1 MRQAQLAR
9 RCRQRVP
16 PLTKFRH
23 AFGPSLAGVLGR
35 QSGILPGFTFTPA
48 MINAHLI
55 WDAKTLD
62 EFLTSSCRRL
72 RVERVGDGND
82 FGAG

>member
-1 MRQAQLAR
+1 
-9 RCRQRVP
+9 
-16 PLTKFRH
+16 
-23 AFGPSLAGVLGR
+23 
-35 QSGILPGFTFTPA
+35 